1 MPTGIRRRGK
11 LLEELAT
18 IQRPRIGGRRLT
30 KPEVFNPDPII
41 TIHRRKLGVTDYS
54 PPDPREA
61 WAKPQDEM
69 PMRGTLPERVVYKS
83 LEDRDLSFTFQSSL
97 QGGRIELGGLVADFV
112 VDFRKPLVIR
122 VQGQFW
128 HGEFDRETGNLINGE
143 ISQGRKDDEQRGMLE
158 IMGYDVMDYWEY
170 VADDQFLNDEWFRL
184 NIDSRMMGVI

>member
-1 MPTGIRRRGK
+1 MAKRRGK
-11 LLEELAT
+11 VLEELAT
-18 IQRPRIGGRRLT
+18 IQRPRIGNRRLT
-30 KPEVFNPDPII
+30 KPEVFNPDPLI
-41 TIHRRKLGVTDYS
+41 TIHRRGLNVDDYA

-83 LEDRDLSFTFQSSL
+83 LEDRDLPFTFQSSL

-122 VQGQFW
+122 VQGQYF

-158 IMGYDVMDYWEY
+158 IMGYDVLDYWEY
-170 VADDQFLNDEWFRL
+170 TADNQFLNDEWFRL
-184 NIDSRMMGVI
+184 NIDSRMMGVV